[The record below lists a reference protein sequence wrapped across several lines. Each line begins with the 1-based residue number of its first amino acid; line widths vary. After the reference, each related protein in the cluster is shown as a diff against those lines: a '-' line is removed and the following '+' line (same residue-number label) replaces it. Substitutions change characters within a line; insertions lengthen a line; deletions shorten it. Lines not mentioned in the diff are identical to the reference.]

1 MWSGTYSSSKDFFD
15 DSKQVTVNSASM
27 NVRTSDGLRISIDLA
42 IHYKVGLSHSNTTA
56 LLNEFVDLYTKVG
69 ATGYSSGD
77 SSSSWDSVID
87 KVTKASI
94 NSACANFVTSDFF

>member
-1 MWSGTYSSSKDFFD
+1 
-15 DSKQVTVNSASM
+15 M